1 MSECINEIK
10 ISFSA
15 RSENESFARAC
26 VSSFIAQLD
35 PYVSELAELKTAVS
49 EAVTNCIVHGY
60 RGVRGGTIYMQIKL
74 FSDRR
79 VYIKIRDKGC
89 GIDDINQ
96 AMQPLFTTAPEEE
109 RAGLGFAVMESF
121 TDRLRV
127 KSAPGKGTSLVMEKT
142 LQEKTQDG
150 SFENKR
156 NLSDAGRGKSGTGT
170 PMCESLSGTG
180 H

>member
-1 MSECINEIK
+1 MNECINEIK
-10 ISFSA
+10 LQFCA
-15 RSENESFARAC
+15 RSENEAFARAC

-35 PYVSELAELKTAVS
+35 PFVSELAELKTAVS

-60 RGVRGGTIYMQIKL
+60 RGTRGGMIYMHMKI

-89 GIDDINQ
+89 GIADINQ
-96 AMQPLFTTAPEEE
+96 AMQPLFTTLPEEE

-127 KSAPGKGTSLVMEKT
+127 KSSPGKGTALVMEKT
-142 LQEKTQDG
+142 LQEKTEDG
-150 SFENKR
+150 RFENKR
-156 NLSDAGRGKSGTGT
+156 NLSDESRGKSWACT
-170 PMCESLSGTG
+170 PVCESLSGARN
-180 H
+180 